1 MYSLD
6 GHAATLNIRP
16 DSLCRSLVLGQSS
29 GREGRTY
36 SLTAQRRQPAK
47 YLIRTII
54 GQHPRSRLYTLSSQ
68 GLPVSGS
75 AELGSR
81 TP

>member
-47 YLIRTII
+47 YLIRTRTAPQIASLYAK
-54 GQHPRSRLYTLSSQ
+54 QSRASCL
-68 GLPVSGS
+68 
-75 AELGSR
+75 R
-81 TP
+81 KC